1 MNIKRAVSAAALLMA
16 GTAISPALAQ
26 VRIEPQTASFVDP
39 ATGHDAEM
47 LFGRSGY
54 FMIAGGVVLG
64 GTATFYLERNGTD
77 QPVAA
82 NMVVPAANR
91 DGSVSLT
98 YAGTTYQVGMP
109 PGLACPLSE
118 FVARDGIVAY
128 TVPKYMDSES
138 RQFMLRAGLKHHRIA
153 REFDGTP
160 FERLLHDADFAAT
173 TPLAP
178 QMAHDL
184 TASLNDANGLNG
196 FVIDAADQAEK
207 PVGSLI
213 NGDVQVRYHVYL
225 MAGRQQVEIGG
236 VPLRYFWELDNTGA
250 AGVFAVDVLAQN
262 WPAGTRLT
270 DLTAPGAQPTQY
282 DIVNFYQVAG
292 LFRQL
297 HLTNPAQFNRFV
309 DEACN
314 KTTQPTD

>member
-1 MNIKRAVSAAALLMA
+1 MNTKLAVSAVALLLA
-16 GTAISPALAQ
+16 TSAYAQ
-26 VRIEPQTASFVDP
+26 VRVEPQTSSFVDP
-39 ATGHDAEM
+39 ASGHDAEM

-64 GTATFYLERNGTD
+64 GTANFYLERNGAD

-82 NMVVPAANR
+82 NMVVPVANR

-98 YAGTTYQVGMP
+98 YAGATYQAGMP
-109 PGLACPLSE
+109 PGLACPLGE

-128 TVPKYMDSES
+128 TVPKYMDAES

-160 FERLLHDADFAAT
+160 FERLLHEADFAAT
-173 TPLAP
+173 TPLSP
-178 QMAHDL
+178 KMAHDL
-184 TASLNDANGLNG
+184 SASLNDANGLNG
-196 FVIDAADQAEK
+196 FVIDAADQQDK
-207 PVGSLI
+207 PIGSLI
-213 NGDVQVRYHVYL
+213 NADVQVRYHVYL

-236 VPLRYFWELDNTGA
+236 VPLRYFWELDSNTGA

-262 WPAGTRLT
+262 WPAGTRLS

-297 HLTNPAQFNRFV
+297 HLSNPAQFNNFV
-309 DEACN
+309 DQACN
-314 KTTQPTD
+314 RTTQPSD